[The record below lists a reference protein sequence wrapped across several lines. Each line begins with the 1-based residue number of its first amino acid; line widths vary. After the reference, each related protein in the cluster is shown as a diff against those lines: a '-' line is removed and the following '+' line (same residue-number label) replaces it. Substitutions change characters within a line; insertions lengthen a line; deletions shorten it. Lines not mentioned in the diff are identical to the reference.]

1 MRGSATAKAGVKEW
15 IAIRAVV
22 KNILAA
28 IAWIKRRI
36 RRKARTTETT
46 TRSSRSTTKGEL

>member
-15 IAIRAVV
+15 TAISAVV

-28 IAWIKRRI
+28 IASIKKTI
-36 RRKARTTETT
+36 RRKARTTATT
-46 TRSSRSTTKGEL
+46 TSSRSRTKGEL